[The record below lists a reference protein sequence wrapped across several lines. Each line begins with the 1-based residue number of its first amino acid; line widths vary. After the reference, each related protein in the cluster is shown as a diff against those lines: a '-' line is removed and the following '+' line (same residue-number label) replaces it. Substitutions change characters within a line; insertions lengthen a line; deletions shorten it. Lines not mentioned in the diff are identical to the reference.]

1 MQCWGM
7 PKRSFH
13 RARAAARALAYS
25 VHGAADELIA
35 RRSPGLRSQLLRAVA
50 SVPANIAEAE
60 QQTSDAQALN
70 FLRIALGSAN
80 EVGAHLET
88 AADAGALSPK
98 VYTACQGTRQVVKVM
113 LERLIER
120 LEEPARRP

>member
-1 MQCWGM
+1 M

-13 RARAAARALAYS
+13 RARAAARALSYS
-25 VHGAADELIA
+25 VHTAADELIA
-35 RRSPGLRSQLLRAVA
+35 RRSPGLRNQLLRAVA

-60 QQTSDAQALN
+60 HQTSDAQALN
-70 FLRIALGSAN
+70 FLRIALSSAN

-98 VYTACQGTRQVVKVM
+98 AYTACQGTKQVVKVM
-113 LERLIER
+113 LQRLIAR
-120 LEEPARRP
+120 LEEDAHRRP

>member
-1 MQCWGM
+1 M

-13 RARAAARALAYS
+13 RARAAARALSYS

-35 RRSPGLRSQLLRAVA
+35 RRSPGLRSQLLRAVT

-80 EVGAHLET
+80 EVGALLET

-113 LERLIER
+113 LQRLIER
-120 LEEPARRP
+120 LEEQARRP

>member
-1 MQCWGM
+1 M

-13 RARAAARALAYS
+13 RSRSAARALSLA
-25 VHGAADELIA
+25 VHTAADELVA
-35 RRSPGLRSQLLRAVA
+35 RRSPGLRNQLLRAAA

-70 FLRIALGSAN
+70 FLRVALGSAD

-88 AADAGALSPK
+88 AADAGALSPRR
-98 VYTACQGTRQVVKVM
+98 YTACQGTRQVVKTM
-113 LERLIER
+113 LQRLIQRLEQERL
-120 LEEPARRP
+120 PRP

>member
-1 MQCWGM
+1 M

>member
-1 MQCWGM
+1 M

-13 RARAAARALAYS
+13 RSRAAARALSYS
-25 VHGAADELIA
+25 VHTAADELIA
-35 RRSPGLRSQLLRAVA
+35 RRSPGLRNQLLRAVA